1 MKGSLSE
8 MGRLRVLSRGVRR
21 PVAAA
26 WTIGSSGSQ
35 EEQWGWYVGC
45 ETSKGIRTASW
56 KLVWRVS
63 RIQLPSPDGRY
74 VGGTEMFAEGNI

>member
-26 WTIGSSGSQ
+26 WTIGSTRETTDETADIILVRDGGLGSQ
-35 EEQWGWYVGC
+35 QWKSGGAVGMVC
-45 ETSKGIRTASW
+45 
-56 KLVWRVS
+56 RV
-63 RIQLPSPDGRY
+63 
-74 VGGTEMFAEGNI
+74 